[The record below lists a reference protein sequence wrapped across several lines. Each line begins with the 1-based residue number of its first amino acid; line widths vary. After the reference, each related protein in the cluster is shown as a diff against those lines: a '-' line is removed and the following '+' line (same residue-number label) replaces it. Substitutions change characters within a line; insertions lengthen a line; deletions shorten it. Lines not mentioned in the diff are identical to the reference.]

1 MPGVRCPITSYFPD
15 GQHNVTND
23 DKTFHR
29 DPAPSTRQSAAVG
42 PYPPIVGFRI
52 KSVHGEGGMARVY
65 LANDESLDRMV
76 AIKMMSS
83 ELSADSE
90 FRIRFDNE
98 AKIVAKFRHP
108 NIVSVHASGEIDA
121 AKYIVMEFVNGGNLF
136 DRLSSGSIEEAE
148 VIDFARQLADAL
160 AYSHERGIIHRDIKP
175 GNILF
180 TDDNT
185 PVLTDFGIAKSTLN
199 ENASLT
205 KVGMVMGSLQYM
217 APEQARGMA
226 VTDRTDIYSF
236 GVVIYEMLTGDL
248 PTTTLVDAETEDAV
262 RSNLSGNRKDIVEL
276 VCSCLQFSPEQRP
289 AAAQCLEKLNSITQA
304 MQSTN
309 RWADPGPK
317 AVAIAASGFLMVI
330 AAGLV
335 LAAFGNPPF
344 AADNAVHTWFA
355 SFAEPI
361 QEPVQHSFD
370 VEPQSAT
377 LYLNGLSI
385 DNFLDLRPGIYE
397 IVAINTGYF
406 GRIIE
411 VTVGNEPAAT
421 AITLESITL
430 PAQAEFDRFVSAI
443 ESPQVM
449 MGDTRNIIDPVLS
462 AVLELKRLSFNKD
475 VQEVTRLTRQLELL
489 ASFDD
494 QAAAVS
500 LYLAADSGILERD
513 STGLLPRL
521 RASMDSGYA
530 LATFL
535 DAIRLRDDLQ
545 ALPAAPGT
553 TRHVTYCDTMQRAYE
568 QGLKEIARKFLD
580 DENDCAMLR

>member
-1 MPGVRCPITSYFPD
+1 
-15 GQHNVTND
+15 
-23 DKTFHR
+23 
-29 DPAPSTRQSAAVG
+29 
-42 PYPPIVGFRI
+42 
-52 KSVHGEGGMARVY
+52 MARVY
-65 LANDESLDRMV
+65 LANDESLDRTV

-121 AKYIVMEFVNGGNLF
+121 TKYIVMEFINGGNLF
-136 DRLSSGSIEEAE
+136 DKLTSGSIEEAE

-199 ENASLT
+199 DNTSLT

-217 APEQARGMA
+217 APEQARGIA
-226 VTDRTDIYSF
+226 VTDRTDIYSL

-248 PTTTLVDAETEDAV
+248 PTTTLVDAETEDTV
-262 RSNLSGNRKDIVEL
+262 RSNLSGNRKDIVDL

-289 AAAQCLEKLNSITQA
+289 AAAECLEKLNSIIQA

-309 RWADPGPK
+309 RWAGPGPK
-317 AVAIAASGFLMVI
+317 AVAVAASGFLLVI

-335 LAAFGNPPF
+335 LAAFGKPPF
-344 AADNAVHTWFA
+344 AADNAFHSWFA

-361 QEPVQHSFD
+361 QEPVRHSFD

-385 DNFLDLRPGIYE
+385 DNILELRPGIHE
-397 IVAINTGYF
+397 IVAINAGYF
-406 GRIIE
+406 GRVIE
-411 VTVGNEPAAT
+411 VTVGNEPATT

-430 PAQAEFDRFVSAI
+430 PVQAELDRFVSAI

-449 MGDTRNIIDPVLS
+449 MGDTRNIIDPALS
-462 AVLELKRLSFNKD
+462 TILELKQLIFNKD
-475 VQEVTRLTRQLELL
+475 VREVTRLTQQLELL

-513 STGLLPRL
+513 SAGLLPRL

-530 LATFL
+530 LATFFY
-535 DAIRLRDDLQ
+535 AIRLRDDLQ

-553 TRHVTYCDTMQRAYE
+553 ARHVTYCNTMQRAYE

>member
-1 MPGVRCPITSYFPD
+1 
-15 GQHNVTND
+15 
-23 DKTFHR
+23 
-29 DPAPSTRQSAAVG
+29 
-42 PYPPIVGFRI
+42 
-52 KSVHGEGGMARVY
+52 MARVY